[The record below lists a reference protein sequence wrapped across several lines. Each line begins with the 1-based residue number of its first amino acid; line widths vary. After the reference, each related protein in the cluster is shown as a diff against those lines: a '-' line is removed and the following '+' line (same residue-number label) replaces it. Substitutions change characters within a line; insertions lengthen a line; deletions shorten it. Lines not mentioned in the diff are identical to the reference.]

1 MVLQTIMRRKRY
13 TSVFYF
19 LFFIII
25 LRKTKNEGK
34 RVVFPNALCGQD
46 SLMYLEALDKKEL
59 RYIIY
64 LNMIF

>member
-13 TSVFYF
+13 TSVF
-19 LFFIII
+19 FFIIIII

-46 SLMYLEALDKKEL
+46 SLMYLEASDKKEL